1 MSSSPNYPAPG
12 RTNHEIPEILPLS
25 LVSPTPVTF
34 PTSFMNSCLFCVYSL
49 RMKRLL
55 ILLWITVSACQQD
68 RSGEELD
75 LLSRLKSSSDL
86 ATVEVVF
93 SKVVKGSKT
102 STFLGIPTG
111 YSDFLAET
119 EAIATAGIDLS
130 LVRIGMIDWET
141 GSISLIL
148 PPPKMISIE
157 IPAESFRV
165 NEEYTKDHYLS
176 ELESEDMDA
185 FYRQAE
191 REVRAEVS
199 RMNLE
204 QMARKKT
211 ETFLTGFLAKT
222 GFGQVNFTYQSPS
235 SDS

>member
-1 MSSSPNYPAPG
+1 
-12 RTNHEIPEILPLS
+12 
-25 LVSPTPVTF
+25 
-34 PTSFMNSCLFCVYSL
+34 
-49 RMKRLL
+49 MKRLL
-55 ILLWITVSACQQD
+55 LPLLILLSACQQD
-68 RSGEELD
+68 RTGDELE
-75 LLSRLKSSSDL
+75 LVSRLKSSSDL

-119 EAIATAGIDLS
+119 EARAKAGIDLS
-130 LVRIGMIDWET
+130 QVRIGEIDWET

-191 REVRAEVS
+191 REVRAEVQ

-204 QMARKKT
+204 QMAREKT
-211 ETFLTGFLAKT
+211 ETFLSGFLSKT
-222 GFGQVNFTYQSPS
+222 GFSQVSFQYQSPS
-235 SDS
+235 TDS